1 MGNNDE
7 ISYAKQR
14 ETDDRNARVSR
25 ALKSIKNKFLIMSGK
40 GGVGKTSVSVN
51 LAIALANKGFKVGLM
66 DVDIH
71 GPDIPRML
79 GLKEN
84 IGESYEQRMVPISY
98 SDNLKVVS
106 VESLT
111 SKKDEAVI
119 WRGSMKHS
127 TIKRFLGDVEWGN
140 LDYLLIDCPP
150 GTGDEPL
157 TVAQTIRDAKAI
169 IVTTPQE
176 ISLAD
181 VRKSISFCNS
191 MYLDIFGI
199 VENMS
204 GFDCPHCGKSIE
216 LFGSGGGKKTANN
229 SRNRFLG
236 NIPFDMRMVVCSDN
250 GISYPDKYMDTDVSK
265 AFYDIADKMVKYQ
278 S

>member
-1 MGNNDE
+1 MTLTN
-7 ISYAKQR
+7 ISYSKQR
-14 ETDDRNARVSR
+14 EADDRDARVSR
-25 ALKSIKNKFLIMSGK
+25 SLKNIKNKFLIMSGK
-40 GGVGKTSVSVN
+40 GGVGKTSVAAN
-51 LAIALANKGFKVGLM
+51 LAITLANKGLKVGLM

-84 IGESYEQRMVPISY
+84 IGETLEQRMIPISY
-98 SDNLKVVS
+98 NDNLKVIS

-111 SKKDEAVI
+111 EKKDDAVI
-119 WRGSMKHS
+119 WRGSMKHT
-127 TIKRFLGDVEWGN
+127 TIKRFIGDVEWGDM
-140 LDYLLIDCPP
+140 DYLLIDCPP

-181 VRKSISFCNS
+181 VRKSISFCHS
-191 MYLDIFGI
+191 MYLDIFGL

-204 GFDCPHCGKSIE
+204 GFECPHCGKAIN
-216 LFGSGGGKKTANN
+216 LFGTGGGKKTAIK
-229 SRNRFLG
+229 SSNRFLG
-236 NIPFDMRMVVCSDN
+236 KIPFDMGMVVCSDN
-250 GISYPDKYMDTDVSK
+250 GISYTEKYPDTEVSK
-265 AFYDIADKMVKYQ
+265 AFNDIADKMIKY
-278 S
+278 

>member
-1 MGNNDE
+1 MENSNG

-14 ETDDRNARVSR
+14 ETDDRNARVFRS
-25 ALKSIKNKFLIMSGK
+25 LKDIKNKFLIMSGK
-40 GGVGKTSVSVN
+40 GGVGKTSVATN
-51 LAIALANKGFKVGLM
+51 LAISLAKKGLKVGLM

-84 IGESYEQRMVPISY
+84 LSETYEQKMIPISY
-98 SDNLKVVS
+98 NDNLKVVS

-111 SKKDEAVI
+111 AKKDEAVI
-119 WRGSMKHS
+119 WRGSMKHN

-191 MYLDIFGI
+191 MYMDIFGL

-204 GFDCPHCGKSIE
+204 GFDCPHCGKAIE
-216 LFGSGGGKKTANN
+216 LFGTGGGKKTANN
-229 SRNRFLG
+229 SSNRFLG
-236 NIPFDMRMVVCSDN
+236 RIPFDMRMVVCSDN
-250 GISYPDKYMDTDVSK
+250 GISFPDKYENSEVSK
-265 AFYDIADKMVKYQ
+265 AFDEITEKMIKY
-278 S
+278 